1 MGIKKFLSALII
13 FIFSAQNIFA
23 LEASKTS
30 SKPNFVVAKINSKVI
45 TNLELIDRYRFVL
58 FASKISAN
66 SPQERKDL
74 LNQIIDKM
82 IDEELIRQEAA
93 SLKIE
98 VTIDEIEDAV
108 ENMALR
114 QKKNI
119 TQFKLSLIERNLSY
133 QNYLRQ
139 VEVEL
144 QWSKIISETLR
155 SKVKITEFETNE
167 FFEQQKLST
176 NIKKFFLSE
185 IFIPQSDNAE
195 VISNKLV
202 LELRNGADF
211 QNIVKQ
217 FSRDSLTA
225 ENSGELGWISQNDI
239 DPKIF
244 AAISKLKKNEY
255 SEPVLSVDGYYIF
268 KVINTKLEAKIL
280 DRDLSAARN
289 IIFIKKL
296 QNFAKGH
303 LMDLRKRSFVEIDRG
318 GLDSIRP

>member
-155 SKVKITEFETNE
+155 SKVKITEVETNE

-202 LELRNGADF
+202 
-211 QNIVKQ
+211 
-217 FSRDSLTA
+217 
-225 ENSGELGWISQNDI
+225 
-239 DPKIF
+239 
-244 AAISKLKKNEY
+244 Y
-255 SEPVLSVDGYYIF
+255 
-268 KVINTKLEAKIL
+268 
-280 DRDLSAARN
+280 
-289 IIFIKKL
+289 
-296 QNFAKGH
+296 
-303 LMDLRKRSFVEIDRG
+303 
-318 GLDSIRP
+318 